1 MFTSPLNFHNKIK
14 VSDYLHLRDKK
25 NQASETE
32 KIICSRS
39 YNKWVGELQ
48 SSCFQSLPAKYSM
61 DSKEIK
67 PVNPKGKQ
75 PEIFIGR
82 TAAEAEAP
90 ILWPPD
96 MESQLIG
103 KDPDAGKDWR
113 VEEKGKTEDEIV
125 GWYHQLN
132 GHEFEQTPGDG
143 EGQGSLECCSPWGHN
158 WATEEQ
164 SMFSYGSLHTYT
176 HTPIPNYVFLQS

>member
-1 MFTSPLNFHNKIK
+1 
-14 VSDYLHLRDKK
+14 
-25 NQASETE
+25 
-32 KIICSRS
+32 
-39 YNKWVGELQ
+39 
-48 SSCFQSLPAKYSM
+48 M

-96 MESQLIG
+96 MDSQLIG
-103 KDPDAGKDWR
+103 KDPDSGKDWR

-143 EGQGSLECCSPWGHN
+143 EGQGSLECCSPWGRKELDT
-158 WATEEQ
+158 TERLK
-164 SMFSYGSLHTYT
+164 SKVCSVMGLFTPT
-176 HTPIPNYVFLQS
+176 HTHPYQIMYSSRARIYFLLSTHIAQGLTFSGWSAHFCKCISNAIGLVL